1 MNEKTHLENQID
13 RRRTEEDMDSGFDEI
28 LHWNQDYITIKERVQ
43 EYVRIRQTFKRLDKK
58 T

>member
-13 RRRTEEDMDSGFDEI
+13 RRRTEEDKDSGFDEI
-28 LHWNQDYITIKERVQ
+28 LHWNQDHITIKERVQ

>member
-43 EYVRIRQTFKRLDKK
+43 EYVRL
-58 T
+58 

>member
-13 RRRTEEDMDSGFDEI
+13 RRRTEEDKDSGFDEI
-28 LHWNQDYITIKERVQ
+28 LHWNQDHITIKERGQ
-43 EYVRIRQTFKRLDKK
+43 EYVRSRQTFKRLDKK